1 MNQKTTPALIGAFV
15 LGAIA
20 LAVFGL
26 VFLTPFLTAEQATR
40 VLFNFDSGVT
50 GLQVGAPITFR
61 GVRMGEVTSIRAVY
75 DPENKMFLF
84 PVEGRLTNQ
93 IQLSGQRARQLPERE
108 AEALKQNLIEKQG
121 LRARMELISFVT
133 GQQRIQVEFIPD
145 TPLELHGA
153 PPGWW
158 EIPTLPSRT
167 EQIENTLRE
176 LPLEEIVIEV
186 RNVLAN
192 LNEALGPVGQK
203 DSKNV
208 RDMLAAATDA
218 LRQIEKG
225 LPRITASVG
234 GTAAAAKQTF
244 ETGTLT
250 LEQVR
255 LTAAA
260 AEKRVNTV
268 AEAVDR
274 LAASSDKTLDQ
285 TRKTL
290 SNIDNL
296 TAENSP
302 MVYELATALK
312 ELAAAARSIRL
323 LASELE
329 KRPDAFIRGRPAE
342 EVKK

>member
-1 MNQKTTPALIGAFV
+1 M
-15 LGAIA
+15 LGALA
-20 LAVFGL
+20 LAVTGL
-26 VFLTPFLTAEQATR
+26 IFVSPLLTAERATR
-40 VLFNFDSGVT
+40 VLFNFDTGVT

-61 GVRMGEVTSIRAVY
+61 GVRMGEVTRIRAVY
-75 DPENKMFLF
+75 DPDKKIFLF

-93 IQLSGQRARQLPERE
+93 LQLAGERQESLSD
-108 AEALKQNLIEKQG
+108 AQVEALRKRLIEKGG

-145 TPLELHGA
+145 APLDLHGA
-153 PPGWW
+153 PPGVW
-158 EIPTLPSRT
+158 EIPTLPSKT

-192 LNEALGPVGQK
+192 LNEVLGPVGEK
-203 DSKNV
+203 NSRNV
-208 RDMLAAATDA
+208 RDMMAAATDA

-225 LPRITASVG
+225 VPRLAASVD
-234 GTAAAAKQTF
+234 GTAVAAKQTLAA
-244 ETGTLT
+244 GTLT
-250 LEQVR
+250 LEQIR
-255 LTAAA
+255 ATAAA

-274 LAASSDKTLDQ
+274 LAASSDATLDQ

-290 SNIDNL
+290 GNINNL

-302 MVYELATALK
+302 MVYELKTALQ

-329 KRPDAFIRGRPAE
+329 RRPDALIRGKPAE